1 MWEDGFACGTCHV
14 LSSKGA
20 GPRLAYV
27 AGSCEDCPKG
37 SIALAER
44 YSSAPSTSEGSLT
57 RTRCPTTGGGDA
69 SLDLID
75 QGIFSIIDFA
85 PLGGEAGNV
94 MGVKVASDQGWMHLE
109 HTYAGMFQSYGLP
122 ANESIVLYVTDG
134 FGAERGYACSRRDFD
149 LICTPSSSQGATS
162 RKPLCTAPDPPQ
174 RFSTIV
180 PIPLDSSIPPPTI
193 RFGLQSP

>member
-1 MWEDGFACGTCHV
+1 
-14 LSSKGA
+14 SSKGA

-75 QGIFSIIDFA
+75 QGLFSIIDFA